1 MNDGLV
7 RIMTTFEEHSGLHG
21 IDYEVRERV
30 NGDVLILQVAHPTE
44 RLFSILERI
53 RHEAGSSSEDP
64 PFATLKK
71 TSKSNLLTSAE
82 GQFLL
87 RTLSESLNINRHS
100 FKDDFFSRYTKSVF
114 GAEEQIAAA
123 ANHIVYGRRGAG
135 KSSLLLYALRIRE
148 KREEPSLWVDM
159 QQYANRRDL
168 SVVAHLLFE
177 MLRDAAETS
186 PKAQPA
192 GDLLS
197 HLERLLTQDR
207 VEHSEIQILL
217 PEIRTWFSRRQP
229 RPNLVV
235 FLDDLHLIDQSL
247 QPRLLGDL
255 YAIFRGNNVFM
266 KMSAI
271 ETFTRTWDP
280 QARHGLEIPH
290 DLQTITLDYNLTM
303 PDKATDHL
311 KSILDAHAHYCG
323 IPSIR
328 NLCTSSDVLS
338 RLAWVAAG
346 VPRDGLNLFSQAM
359 TTVGLNG
366 RRHVSVSSV
375 NVASSVALT
384 LKLRDLEH
392 EAALSEGD
400 LRQALERIK
409 RFVLEKS
416 RKNAFLVEVTTSE
429 PFEIIRK
436 LVNLRLL
443 HVISEGISIG
453 KAGRKHIALVLDYG
467 FYTGIRTAR
476 TVDLFN
482 RQTTRVN
489 YRDLRKLPVL
499 HDLVS
504 GDVALELDGDRV

>member
-1 MNDGLV
+1 MNDGLT
-7 RIMTTFEEHSGLHG
+7 RIVNTFEEHSGLRG
-21 IDYEVRERV
+21 IDYEVRERA

-44 RLFSILERI
+44 RLFSILERV

-71 TSKSNLLTSAE
+71 TSKNNLLTSAE
-82 GQFLL
+82 GQLFL

-148 KREEPSLWVDM
+148 ERGEPSLWVDM

-168 SVVAHLLFE
+168 SIVAHLLFE
-177 MLRDAAETS
+177 MLRDAADAS
-186 PKAQPA
+186 AKAQPA
-192 GDLLS
+192 SDLLS
-197 HLERLLTQDR
+197 HLERLLNQDR
-207 VEHSEIQILL
+207 VEHSEIQTLL

-229 RPNLVV
+229 GPNLVV

-247 QPRLLGDL
+247 QPQLLGDL

-266 KMSAI
+266 KVSAI

-280 QARHGLEIPH
+280 QARYGLEIPH

-311 KSILDAHAHYCG
+311 KSILDAHANYCG

-359 TTVGLNG
+359 TTVGLDG

-400 LRQALERIK
+400 IIQALEGIK

-416 RKNAFLVEVTTSE
+416 RKNAFLVEITTSE

-443 HVISEGISIG
+443 HVINEGISIG

-467 FYTGIRTAR
+467 FYTGIRAAR

-482 RQTTRVN
+482 RQTTRVT

-504 GDVALELDGDRV
+504 GDSPLEFSGDRV